1 MTIER
6 RIADRLAA
14 LASDGLSRR
23 PPAIEGR
30 HGCRYSLDGRP
41 VIGLCSNDYLGLAEL
56 TLADDP
62 DASAAGSGGS
72 RLVCGDLA
80 EHRALE
86 RTLAQLVGYEDAV
99 LFPSGFQ
106 LNVGVLPALL
116 EAGDLVESDA
126 LNHASLIDGL
136 RLARAEVRV
145 LPHRNAPTT
154 SPALAGDAEHW
165 WVSESTFSMD
175 GDHLDLGAFRDHQ
188 GRGGASYIDEAHG
201 FGLYRGGLGLLG
213 QHQLRASA
221 LVCTLSKAYGCAG
234 AFVAAST
241 AVCAWIRGRARSF
254 VYSTGVSPALI
265 ARIARAVEVVAG
277 PIGDQQRERLW
288 SNVRQLA
295 RRLGAREDSPI
306 FPIIVHTNARALA
319 CAAALRERGWHVQ
332 PIRPPT
338 VPAGTARLRITVS
351 ATHEPA
357 MLDAFADDLLALL
370 GSHRVD
376 ERGTAVASAER

>member
-1 MTIER
+1 MAIEH
-6 RIADRLAA
+6 RIAARLAA
-14 LASDGLSRR
+14 LGAAGLARR
-23 PPAIEGR
+23 PPVIER
-30 HGCRYSLDGRP
+30 RNGCRYLLDGRP

-56 TLADDP
+56 TLGSEH
-62 DASAAGSGGS
+62 DASSAGAAGS
-72 RLVCGDLA
+72 RLICGDLA

-116 EAGDLVESDA
+116 EPGDLVESDA

-136 RLARAEVRV
+136 RLARAELRV
-145 LPHRNAPTT
+145 LPHGTPP
-154 SPALAGDAEHW
+154 SPSPSLADGAEHW

-175 GDHLDLGAFRDHQ
+175 GDHVDLEALRDHHA
-188 GRGGASYIDEAHG
+188 RGGTSYIDEAHG

-241 AVCAWIRGRARSF
+241 TLCEWIRGRARSF
-254 VYSTGVSPALI
+254 VYSTGVSPALV
-265 ARIARAVEVVAG
+265 ARIARAVEVVAS
-277 PIGDQQRERLW
+277 PIGDQRRAQLW
-288 SNVRQLA
+288 SNVRRLA
-295 RRLGAREDSPI
+295 DRLGMRDDSPI
-306 FPIIVHTNARALA
+306 FPIVVHTNARALA
-319 CAAALRERGWHVQ
+319 LAAALRDRGWHVQ

-338 VPAGTARLRITVS
+338 VPEGTARLRITVT
-351 ATHEPA
+351 AAHEPA

-370 GSHRVD
+370 EPDHHETR
-376 ERGTAVASAER
+376 AVAGATR